1 MTART
6 KRIDAL
12 LREEIGDLLSREVQ
26 DPGVGFST
34 ITDVETTPD
43 LGRALVWISVI
54 GSEAERAETLRAL
67 ERAMPFI
74 RRRLGERLRL
84 KRIPELSVRT
94 DPTVERG
101 TRVMRIL
108 RELEEGRTPE
118 PLPEE
123 LPTPEPRPVIAAR
136 GSRARRPRPPVLR
149 DGRRSGRP
157 AGKRGA

>member
-12 LREEIGDLLSREVQ
+12 LREEISDLLAREVQ

-34 ITDVETTPD
+34 ITDIDTTPD
-43 LGRALVWISVI
+43 LGHARVWVSVI
-54 GSEAERAETLRAL
+54 GSEAERTQTLRAL

-84 KRIPELSVRT
+84 KRIPELTVRA

-101 TRVMRIL
+101 TRLMHIL
-108 RELEEGRTPE
+108 QELEEGRLPE
-118 PLPEE
+118 ALVEE
-123 LPTPEPRPVIAAR
+123 LPTPSPRPVFEERRAPAGR
-136 GSRARRPRPPVLR
+136 SRPRARH
-149 DGRRSGRP
+149 GARRAPSSGRKK
-157 AGKRGA
+157 GT